1 MPKKKGRGS
10 GGAKRGRGGGNNIK
24 QQQNQ
29 PLPTTNTGRH
39 TTHQNQFL
47 QQQRRLQ
54 MQRNARCRLF
64 YLQQHLLLNC
74 FNYLDQTGREAA
86 FHVMGW
92 SMETHN
98 RRKEE
103 MQRQRKIIE
112 AVRERQ
118 EWKKDIFKHVLN
130 AEETR
135 NGNTQKETAMR
146 NCNADAALCNDVE
159 KSLVVSDFAHTDET
173 RGNDEDKSEIR
184 EGKTFQD
191 VLPPLFARVDADT
204 LLARLNTRRLYKRL
218 RHYQRE
224 DKRKLAEHLAKYAN
238 ADENG
243 NNANEM
249 VVEESIIDM
258 FEGDLKNEQTA
269 NRIYPKD
276 MTISEMA
283 EKEWDD
289 LMVSYY
295 LIDSICGD
303 LFLFLILIS
312 CSYPTLI
319 HQNVASLRNQ
329 GMALPYD
336 PIPTQYELLLFSA
349 TQRAVAALASYPR
362 SGNSLMRTMY
372 EHTSLRVTGS
382 DMQGGLAKH
391 DLVGEM
397 SVGCD
402 KVQFVKTHFP
412 ERRGTPQFRCCRA
425 VLLVR
430 NPFDAIESFFNLMMT
445 GTHTQNISQQIREKT
460 TKYWEEFAVK
470 EIRVWTNFHKYWL
483 EQEIPILLVRYE
495 DLIREPAKVMS
506 RVVQFVLE
514 INDMGS
520 FFGERIDRC
529 IKEQQ
534 EIERLGSYKPRSGGI
549 GKSLAKYSPEL
560 IVKMKAE
567 GFEEVLK
574 ALNYGN
580 LLMKP
585 VEEWSELPFLPD
597 YAMEFESSRDLIVV
611 NQGNLSRTEKETTKW
626 AMVKRELGIVGDQCN
641 CEKCKA
647 KRTEKKKDD
656 TGEKD
661 VGKSDN

>member
-1 MPKKKGRGS
+1 MPKKKGRGG
-10 GGAKRGRGGGNNIK
+10 GGAKRSGRGGGTK
-24 QQQNQ
+24 QQQ
-29 PLPTTNTGRH
+29 PLPQQQQNNTTNQQRLPTNNVRH
-39 TTHQNQFL
+39 QTHQNQFL
-47 QQQRRLQ
+47 HQQRRLQ
-54 MQRNARCRLF
+54 MQRNSRCRLF
-64 YLQQHLLLNC
+64 YLQQHLVLNC

-86 FHVMGW
+86 FTVMGW
-92 SMETHN
+92 SMESHN
-98 RRKEE
+98 RRRDE
-103 MQRQRKIIE
+103 MQRQRAIMK

-135 NGNTQKETAMR
+135 NENMEKETMTMM
-146 NCNADAALCNDVE
+146 NADASLCNGVE
-159 KSLVVSDFAHTDET
+159 KSMEVSDFAHPDDT
-173 RGNDEDKSEIR
+173 RGEEEEVIR
-184 EGKTFQD
+184 EENKSQD
-191 VLPPLFARVDADT
+191 NVLPPLFARVDADT

-218 RHYQRE
+218 RHYKRE
-224 DKRKLAEHLAKYAN
+224 DQRKLAEHLAKYAN
-238 ADENG
+238 ADETG
-243 NNANEM
+243 NTGNV
-249 VVEESIIDM
+249 VVEVESIIDM

-289 LMVSYY
+289 LM
-295 LIDSICGD
+295 D
-303 LFLFLILIS
+303 
-312 CSYPTLI
+312 
-319 HQNVASLRNQ
+319 VASLRNQ
-329 GMALPYD
+329 GMKLPYD
-336 PIPTQYELLLFSA
+336 PFPTQYELLLFSA

-445 GTHTQNISQQIREKT
+445 GTHTQNISQEIREKT

-560 IVKMKAE
+560 IEKMKAE

-574 ALNYGN
+574 ALHYGN

-597 YAMEFESSRDLIVV
+597 YAMEFESSQDLIVV

-626 AMVKRELGIVGDQCN
+626 ATVKRELGIVGDQCN
-641 CEKCKA
+641 CAQCKA
-647 KRTEKKKDD
+647 KRA
-656 TGEKD
+656 
-661 VGKSDN
+661 GKGC